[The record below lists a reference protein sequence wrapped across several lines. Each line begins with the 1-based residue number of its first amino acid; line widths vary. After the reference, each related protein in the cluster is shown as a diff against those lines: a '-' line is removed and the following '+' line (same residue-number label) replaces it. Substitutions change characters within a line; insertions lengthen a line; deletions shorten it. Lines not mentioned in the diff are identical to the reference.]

1 MSNHKRPPASLLF
14 IFGGSG
20 DLNNRKLSPA
30 LYNLFIDGWMP
41 EKFSIV
47 GLGRTPY
54 SDTDYRARLLKGIQ
68 EFSRRKG
75 EPNGHWAEFS
85 QNVSYLQMDAEKD
98 ADYQKIADLVKAK
111 EAEMGEHPNVIFYL
125 SVAPQLMP
133 DIAAKLGNLNICSDP
148 KCTRIVIE
156 KPFGHDLKSAHELNE
171 LLMSKFKEEQIYR
184 IDHYLGKETVQNI
197 LALRFANA
205 LFEPIWN
212 RNYIEHVQIT
222 VAETVG
228 VEGRGG
234 YYENSGALRD
244 MVQNHILQLIC
255 MIAMEAPVSFEANE
269 IRNKKVDVLN
279 AVRKI
284 SREEAHQYAVR
295 GQYSEGWMKGEKVPG
310 YKQEKSVNPESAVD
324 TFAAVKFYIDNW
336 RWQDVPF
343 YVRTG
348 KRMNQKTSMITIQF
362 RPAPNFAFPPEAA
375 ETWRSNRLT
384 ISIQPEMDIRLR
396 FQAKRPGQSVTLNP
410 VDMIF
415 SYEEAFD
422 GHEPEAYETLLLDVM
437 EGNATLFMRADQVE
451 AAWKI
456 IMPILETWETRS
468 PVDFPNYAPDSWGPE
483 DAEAL
488 IARDGHNWITLP
500 PAPKEKD
507 SARSKEPARSAETA
521 KEPAKNPAAASNGEP
536 AKDKDK
542 PKDKGKEK
550 K

>member
-1 MSNHKRPPASLLF
+1 MTTQNNKRPPASVIF

-20 DLNNRKLSPA
+20 DLNQRKLTPA
-30 LYNLFIDGWMP
+30 LYNLFIDEWMP
-41 EKFSIV
+41 EKFSII
-47 GLGRTPY
+47 GLGRSEF
-54 SDTDYRARLLKGIQ
+54 SDDKFRTHLLEGIQ

-75 EPNGHWAEFS
+75 QPNGHWDEFS
-85 QNVSYLQMDAEKD
+85 KQVSYLQMDAED
-98 ADYQKIADLVKAK
+98 AAAYGKIADKVK
-111 EAEMGEHPNVIFYL
+111 ELEQQWGEHPNVIFYL
-125 SVAPQLMP
+125 AVAPQLVP
-133 DIAAKLGNLNICSDP
+133 DIANRLGALNICTDT

-156 KPFGHDLKSAHELNE
+156 KPFGHDLKSAHELNT
-171 LLMSKFKEEQIYR
+171 LLAGLYAEDQIYR

-212 RNYIEHVQIT
+212 RNYIDHVQIT

-234 YYENSGALRD
+234 YYEQSGALRD
-244 MVQNHILQLIC
+244 MVQNHILQLLC
-255 MIAMEAPVSFEANE
+255 MIGMEAPVSFDANE

-279 AVRKI
+279 ALRKI
-284 SREEAHQYAVR
+284 TKDQVHEYAVR
-295 GQYSEGWMKGEKVPG
+295 GQYADGWMKGEKVKA
-310 YKQEKSVNPESAVD
+310 YRDEEKVSPDSAVE

-348 KRMNQKTSMITIQF
+348 KFMHQKTSMISIQF
-362 RPAPNFAFPPEAA
+362 KEAPHYAFPPEAA

-396 FQAKRPGQSVTLNP
+396 FQAKRPGQSMTLNP

-415 SYEEAFD
+415 SYKDAYEE

-437 EGNATLFMRADQVE
+437 EGNATQFMRADQVD
-451 AAWKI
+451 AAWKVV
-456 IMPILETWETRS
+456 MPIIEAWEARP

-488 IARDGHNWITLP
+488 IARDGHNWVTLP
-500 PAPKEKD
+500 APHKD
-507 SARSKEPARSAETA
+507 
-521 KEPAKNPAAASNGEP
+521 
-536 AKDKDK
+536 
-542 PKDKGKEK
+542 
-550 K
+550 